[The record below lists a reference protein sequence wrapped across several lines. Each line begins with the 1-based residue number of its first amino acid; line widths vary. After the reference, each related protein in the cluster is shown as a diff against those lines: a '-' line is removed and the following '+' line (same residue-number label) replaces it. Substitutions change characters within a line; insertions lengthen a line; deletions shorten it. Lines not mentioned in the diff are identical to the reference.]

1 MPGTG
6 RLAGTRDPDN
16 EAVTATDEAAV
27 SAFFAGLEP
36 FWHPVLRADRLG
48 AQPVLVEL
56 LGRPL
61 ALARLGDGL
70 ACLDDVCRH
79 LGASLSLGA
88 VTEAGGLR
96 CPYHGWTYD
105 RRGVCV
111 DIPARRD
118 APIPRDARVRSY
130 HVQERYGLVWVC
142 LAEEPAAGVPE
153 FPEHDDPCYH
163 KTPLQEYEPWE
174 ASAPRVIMGAL
185 DDTHFPWVHPGLL
198 GDPGHPEPPDHE
210 AHEEGQYVV
219 SSYAILQP
227 ANETISGADVGGDLE
242 TVRYTNYCTPT
253 SIRLL
258 KVGPAGT
265 YAIFQAVTPV
275 RHDRAIVFL
284 QMARDFDTD
293 PARDADYM
301 AFEDRI
307 QEQDR
312 PVVESQRPWLLPPLS
327 ARLQLYVRP
336 ADLPL
341 VLFQRRLEELG
352 IPQM

>member
-1 MPGTG
+1 
-6 RLAGTRDPDN
+6 
-16 EAVTATDEAAV
+16 
-27 SAFFAGLEP
+27 
-36 FWHPVLRADRLG
+36 
-48 AQPVLVEL
+48 
-56 LGRPL
+56 
-61 ALARLGDGL
+61 
-70 ACLDDVCRH
+70 
-79 LGASLSLGA
+79 
-88 VTEAGGLR
+88 
-96 CPYHGWTYD
+96 
-105 RRGVCV
+105 
-111 DIPARRD
+111 
-118 APIPRDARVRSY
+118 
-130 HVQERYGLVWVC
+130 
-142 LAEEPAAGVPE
+142 
-153 FPEHDDPCYH
+153 
-163 KTPLQEYEPWE
+163 
-174 ASAPRVIMGAL
+174 MGAL

-227 ANETISGADVGGDLE
+227 ANETISGAEAGGERLE

-258 KVGPAGT
+258 KEGPAGT

-275 RHDRAIVFL
+275 RHDRSLVFL

-301 AFEDRI
+301 GFEDRI

-312 PVVESQRPWLLPPLS
+312 PVVEGQRPWLLPPLS

-341 VLFQRRLEELG
+341 ILFQRRLEELG
-352 IPQM
+352 IPQI